1 VGLSS
6 GGILVSAAS
15 AEVALHGITHRIELH
30 ADFFDAMGFREG
42 PRGMMQTHLLQRK
55 IQ

>member
-15 AEVALHGITHRIELH
+15 AEVALHGITHHIKLH
-30 ADFFDAMGFREG
+30 ADFFDAMCFLEG
-42 PRGMMQTHLLQRK
+42 LRGMMQTHSLQRK

>member
-1 VGLSS
+1 VEFLCRLHLLKSPFM
-6 GGILVSAAS
+6 AS
-15 AEVALHGITHRIELH
+15 RTVIELH

-42 PRGMMQTHLLQRK
+42 LRGMMQTHPLQRK